1 MIYVCTFRQSK
12 GDRHKVKAEMS
23 GFSSCSELLVG
34 LCEGRVNSK
43 ISSKCLFQNGD
54 HSLIHACLKNAHIH
68 VQMRLHTPVSDTP
81 LDTGMFKS
89 TGDIHL
95 FVFL

>member
-1 MIYVCTFRQSK
+1 M
-12 GDRHKVKAEMS
+12 KAEMS

-54 HSLIHACLKNAHIH
+54 HSLIHACLKNAYIH
-68 VQMRLHTPVSDTP
+68 VQYDAAHSCERH
-81 LDTGMFKS
+81 S
-89 TGDIHL
+89 TGYWH
-95 FVFL
+95 V